1 MSNRGGLLTIWVV
14 SHESKE
20 GPDWPLGL
28 HAQRPGF
35 LTKKILMNSTE
46 IIWVL
51 ALALA
56 CYGGWID
63 WRTRR
68 IPNWLTVSGAL
79 TGLAANAML
88 RGWHGAIASLEGAG
102 LALGLLLPLVLLR
115 GFGAGDW
122 KLMGAMGAVMGW
134 QAMLSVLFVSAL
146 ISGAMAVFQM
156 VAAKRVKETL
166 QNVATLAMGFA
177 TFRLHANPE
186 ISLENPNLIR
196 QPFGAAVAA
205 ATVFSFVLAHW
216 RH

>member
-1 MSNRGGLLTIWVV
+1 M
-14 SHESKE
+14 
-20 GPDWPLGL
+20 
-28 HAQRPGF
+28 
-35 LTKKILMNSTE
+35 MNSTE
-46 IIWVL
+46 TIWVL

-56 CYGGWID
+56 CYGGWLD

-79 TGLAANAML
+79 TGLLANSIL
-88 RGWHGAIASLEGAG
+88 RDWHGAMISLEGAG

-146 ISGAMAVFQM
+146 ISGAMALFQV
-156 VAAKRVKETL
+156 VAAKRVKATL
-166 QNVATLAMGFA
+166 RNMMTLAMGFA
-177 TFRLHANPE
+177 TSGLRANPE
-186 ISLENPNLIR
+186 ISLDNPNLIK

-216 RH
+216 GH

>member
-1 MSNRGGLLTIWVV
+1 MI
-14 SHESKE
+14 
-20 GPDWPLGL
+20 DWLLGL
-28 HAQRPGF
+28 TAQRPEF
-35 LTKKILMNSTE
+35 ELKDKTLMNFAET
-46 IIWVL
+46 IWAL

-56 CYGGWID
+56 CYGGWMD

-79 TGLAANAML
+79 AGLAANTIL
-88 RGWHGAIASLEGAG
+88 RGWHGAMISLEGAG
-102 LALGLLLPLVLLR
+102 LALGLLLPFVLLR

-156 VAAKRVKETL
+156 VAAKRVK
-166 QNVATLAMGFA
+166 ATLWNVKILVMGFA
-177 TFRLHANPE
+177 TFGLRANPE
-186 ISLENPNLIR
+186 ISLDNPNLIK